1 MRQSENSALVTVTSE
16 LKKHTVLPDA
26 ILPQTLL
33 KYSRRLTE
41 SSYVIQNFHQISE
54 KLPEAENIYILGHD
68 MNDDFPEHRHDYY
81 EICYVCE
88 GEVLNII
95 DGNEIYMSQGELA
108 IVNPKG
114 RQALRYLG
122 KRSLLLNFCLKKELF
137 SRTLKSFYEDDN
149 PVSAFLR
156 GEIPEGRNYMFF
168 SAQQDGQAQAIISN
182 IIQEYTQAGFR
193 QTYALEAY
201 FILLF
206 THLTRMGEYSYYGVD
221 KKTLEMI
228 QELKKRGA
236 TESIASVA
244 RSFGYHPGYFT
255 LYIKKHTG
263 RSCKDIVQESKLLKA
278 LDELAHTD
286 YRINDIA
293 ADCGYTS
300 ASHFYRIFRETY
312 GMTPGEYRRRLL

>member
-1 MRQSENSALVTVTSE
+1 MRQVENSALVTVTSE
-16 LKKHTVLPDA
+16 LKKRTALPDA
-26 ILPQTLL
+26 VLPQTLL
-33 KYSRRLTE
+33 KYSRQLTE

-68 MNDDFPEHRHDYY
+68 MNDDFPEHRHDYF
-81 EICYVCE
+81 EICYVCY

-108 IVNPKG
+108 IVNPNG
-114 RQALRYLG
+114 VQALRYLG
-122 KRSLLLNFCLKKELF
+122 KRSLLLNFCLKRDLF

-156 GEIPEGRNYMFF
+156 GEIPQGRNYMFF
-168 SAQQDGQAQAIISN
+168 SAQQDGQAQAIIAN

-228 QELKKRGA
+228 QALKKRGA

-263 RSCKDIVQESKLLKA
+263 RSCKDIVQEAKLLKA
-278 LDELAHTD
+278 LEELTHTD

-293 ADCGYTS
+293 ANCGYTS